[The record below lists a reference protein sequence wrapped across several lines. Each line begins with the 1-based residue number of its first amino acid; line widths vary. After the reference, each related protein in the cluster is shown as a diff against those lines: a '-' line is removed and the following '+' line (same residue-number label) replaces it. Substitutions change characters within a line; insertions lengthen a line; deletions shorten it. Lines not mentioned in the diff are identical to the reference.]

1 MSIHPQLTGAPP
13 QPLRRARPLLG
24 TLVQIAVGTYG
35 ALPRSVLPAPSS
47 WSVEP
52 IQPIEPG
59 QSPGH
64 AGATDSGG
72 CADSGGDRDDD
83 LGGGAAQLE
92 AAIDAA
98 FAAVEQVHRLMSFHD
113 PDSDVSRLNRGASH
127 APVPVDPLTW
137 DVLRIAR
144 RIGAASSGAFDITVA
159 PWLVQLGYLPA
170 PGDSPQPRAGRG
182 HAAIA
187 LRRQYH
193 VAFSE
198 PLWIDLGGIAKGY
211 AVDRACLALERAGV
225 FDYVVNAGGDLRVG
239 HAPAP
244 IHVRHPGQPG
254 AMLVLGQVGRA
265 AVASSGDYFSA
276 AAPAAGPPGQGRWH
290 PIIAPAAA
298 GPAPYAGSITVI
310 AADCV
315 IADALTKV
323 VAVLGDQAAPV
334 LRHFSA
340 RAILVSP
347 QGVQHQLPDTL
358 QVASAP
364 T

>member
-1 MSIHPQLTGAPP
+1 
-13 QPLRRARPLLG
+13 LLG
-24 TLVQIAVGTYG
+24 TLVQIAVGTS
-35 ALPRSVLPAPSS
+35 AASAETFRAVPSD

-52 IQPIEPG
+52 IE
-59 QSPGH
+59 SGH
-64 AGATDSGG
+64 AARYAGATDSG
-72 CADSGGDRDDD
+72 DDRDRVVA
-83 LGGGAAQLE
+83 GGGPGRLE

-113 PDSDVSRLNRGASH
+113 PDSDVSRLNRGASQ

-170 PGDSPQPRAGRG
+170 PGALQHPRAGRG
-182 HAAIA
+182 HAPIA
-187 LRRQYH
+187 LCRHYH

-239 HAPAP
+239 CAPAP
-244 IHVRHPGQPG
+244 IHVRHPRQPG
-254 AMLVLGQVGRA
+254 AMLALGQVGRA

-276 AAPAAGPPGQGRWH
+276 AAAGACGPATAASQSVPSCLH
-290 PIIAPAAA
+290 PIMAPSAA
-298 GPAPYAGSITVI
+298 GPAPYAGSISVI
-310 AADCV
+310 AANCV

-334 LRHFSA
+334 LRHFAA
-340 RAILVSP
+340 RAIVVSP
-347 QGVQHQLPDTL
+347 QGAQHQLPESL
-358 QVASAP
+358 
-364 T
+364 